1 MLAAKL
7 PKEGCPVPP
16 TRGLELPVPSILV
29 IPEHDWRLLAA
40 RLVPKKPASHLNAR
54 FSRRR
59 AHPFLAA
66 PWLAVF
72 PGL

>member
-7 PKEGCPVPP
+7 PEEGCPVTP
-16 TRGLELPVPSILV
+16 TRGLELPAPSILG

-40 RLVPKKPASHLNAR
+40 SLEHKKPASHLNAH

-59 AHPFLAA
+59 AHPFLGAS
-66 PWLAVF
+66 WLAVF